1 MKLVYA
7 WYIIEVNN
15 KIKGIIKMN
24 IFRKMIFIFGLLLAL
39 ISIGTIT
46 SYEKNQ
52 KDKVIGKDY

>member
-1 MKLVYA
+1 MVYA
-7 WYIIEVNN
+7 WYIIYTNN
-15 KIKGIIKMN
+15 KLKGILKMN
-24 IFRKMIFIFGLLLAL
+24 ILRKMIFIFGLLLAL

>member
-1 MKLVYA
+1 MVYA

-24 IFRKMIFIFGLLLAL
+24 ILRKMIFIFGLLLAL

-46 SYEKNQ
+46 SYEKKE